1 MSIHPPR
8 DMSRRRVLSGGLATV
23 GATLILP
30 HVSLATTT
38 GESIRAL
45 QYDGD
50 ALVVASKRKL
60 WRVPAPSDIQ
70 HVSLERSITAITSH
84 PETPGTLFAAVDPVG
99 LMRSRD
105 GGAHGQ
111 TPARA
116 CRQPASPRSPRPRLS
131 RICSMPP
138 LRMTGFGAAKTRA
151 KAGNSSWT
159 GLISMGP
166 NARC

>member
-45 QYDGD
+45 HYDGD
-50 ALVVASKRKL
+50 AIIAVSKRKL
-60 WRVPAPSDIQ
+60 WRVSAPSDIQ
-70 HVSLERSITAITSH
+70 HFPLERSITAITSH

-105 GGAHGQ
+105 GGRTWAD
-111 TPARA
+111 
-116 CRQPASPRSPRPRLS
+116 ASAGRL
-131 RICSMPP
+131 R
-138 LRMTGFGAAKTRA
+138 
-151 KAGNSSWT
+151 
-159 GLISMGP
+159 
-166 NARC
+166 